1 MRAKSSNSAGVN
13 SSRSSSG
20 LFRKYYSTHASAPA
34 KCAIA
39 LSVIDNLSSEYR
51 YHFTVTVSVW
61 SHVRAVAREHL
72 YQAYTFEVF
81 LSDISLLW
89 A

>member
-1 MRAKSSNSAGVN
+1 
-13 SSRSSSG
+13 
-20 LFRKYYSTHASAPA
+20 
-34 KCAIA
+34 

-81 LSDISLLW
+81 LSDISLL
-89 A
+89 

>member
-1 MRAKSSNSAGVN
+1 
-13 SSRSSSG
+13 
-20 LFRKYYSTHASAPA
+20 
-34 KCAIA
+34 
-39 LSVIDNLSSEYR
+39 
-51 YHFTVTVSVW
+51 
-61 SHVRAVAREHL
+61 VRAVAREHL

>member
-1 MRAKSSNSAGVN
+1 MSLAIDVYKRQ
-13 SSRSSSG
+13 
-20 LFRKYYSTHASAPA
+20 
-34 KCAIA
+34 AIA

-81 LSDISLLW
+81 LSDISLL
-89 A
+89 

>member
-1 MRAKSSNSAGVN
+1 MTSSLAVPTWLAVAVLAGAVV
-13 SSRSSSG
+13 
-20 LFRKYYSTHASAPA
+20 LV
-34 KCAIA
+34 
-39 LSVIDNLSSEYR
+39 L
-51 YHFTVTVSVW
+51 VTLLLL
-61 SHVRAVAREHL
+61 RAVAREHL